1 MQYGNFKGDKD
12 KKINVMKILL
22 LFHIVN
28 YYSLVTNKFYIKPF
42 FYILFIQNL
51 FHPDSLNV
59 SFMIV
64 QSF

>member
-1 MQYGNFKGDKD
+1 MQYGNFKGEKD

-42 FYILFIQNL
+42 FLRFVYTK
-51 FHPDSLNV
+51 PV
-59 SFMIV
+59 S
-64 QSF
+64 SG